1 MKKKF
6 LKRMSSAEEKE
17 KDIFSDDSISHSK
30 SPSITKSSPVNSVHT
45 YDSPSRSRSHSPETL
60 PYFPNNNP
68 SKFIMKNGCCK
79 ECMRAFS
86 KSGKSCLCQ
95 VPKSERKYIL
105 SEKGCNFCG
114 CHGCNPIDVRKNKRC
129 EKKKLLREDKNL
141 QYKNQRLL
149 DSDDEELKTNIK
161 DVDSW
166 NLKKKEFLNEMRKNL
181 KCNPYLMG
189 FGAPLRTPG
198 YILGYIPNKNVPKRR
213 RNDIK
218 RRKDSF

>member
-1 MKKKF
+1 MKKK
-6 LKRMSSAEEKE
+6 KK
-17 KDIFSDDSISHSK
+17 K
-30 SPSITKSSPVNSVHT
+30 
-45 YDSPSRSRSHSPETL
+45 
-60 PYFPNNNP
+60 
-68 SKFIMKNGCCK
+68 
-79 ECMRAFS
+79 
-86 KSGKSCLCQ
+86 
-95 VPKSERKYIL
+95 
-105 SEKGCNFCG
+105 
-114 CHGCNPIDVRKNKRC
+114 
-129 EKKKLLREDKNL
+129 KKKLLREDKNL

-166 NLKKKEFLNEMRKNL
+166 NLKKKEFLNEMKKNL